1 MRKLNPDGVIRMT
14 YADIASA
21 LDLGEKIVDKTI
33 GSAVRIFADA
43 GLIETGEDDDGRYVG
58 FLEVNGKVDLTQN
71 ERFAEGEAERESFAR
86 FCELVLKAQPEV
98 LQTIINRPIYP
109 SNIPHLH

>member
-1 MRKLNPDGVIRMT
+1 LVVIRMT

-21 LDLGEKIVDKTI
+21 IDLGDKVADKTI

-43 GLIETGEDDDGRYVG
+43 GLLELSEDDDGRYVR
-58 FLEVNGKVDLTQN
+58 FLEVDGKVDLTQN
-71 ERFAEGEAERESFAR
+71 ERFAEGEAERESFKA
-86 FCELVLKAQPEV
+86 FCELVLKAQPDV

-109 SNIPHLH
+109 SNVPHLR